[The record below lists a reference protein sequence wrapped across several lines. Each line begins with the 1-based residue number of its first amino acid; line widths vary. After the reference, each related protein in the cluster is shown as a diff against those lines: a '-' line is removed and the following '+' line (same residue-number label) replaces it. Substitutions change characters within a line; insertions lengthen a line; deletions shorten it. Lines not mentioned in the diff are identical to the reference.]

1 MAAAPKC
8 GAVPRDRLVRA
19 HNGRE
24 GRGQRGRRMKLRT
37 ILSELP
43 IGGYVV
49 HDEAEL
55 GWDMVVSPVWGTG
68 AGTQGVI
75 RLGSV
80 SDLAQDGA
88 PATDQGLMLVYEQ
101 RDAQGDAGERDADG
115 RVDPSC
121 EESVVRCWGRLCPS
135 DFQDAF
141 LGLVRRSGELAARR
155 NQLFECF
162 LDSYDMRQ
170 FARKAASVLGN
181 PVIISNTEHK
191 VLAHAGELPTTDDVR
206 SVLEA
211 GYITPEVERHM
222 REDGIISSVR
232 AARHSIMSERSGE
245 KDRCVTSI
253 IYHHRLE
260 MGRFD
265 VFEATHRMTGLDLE
279 LVDFASDLA
288 GIMIDRLGAAGG
300 RLGRGSSILQD
311 ALEGTFMNEEA
322 LRAHLELL
330 GLSPDDAFVLL
341 RVLGPQDANED
352 YYARAGAIVQR
363 TMPDVAWCVADGA
376 LVLLVSLGPSAEV
389 GFDSYE
395 RCERRLARDRALA
408 QLLENNDMRAYV
420 CEPFADL
427 ASLRQRLG
435 ECRELC
441 DAVPPA
447 DARSRVVYLW
457 RHRFEVV
464 AHNSE
469 LAGAQDMLLDKRVV
483 AMDAYDRE
491 HGTSYLETAVA
502 SVRFPGSPAD
512 AAEALSVHRNTYFY
526 RVNKIRDLF
535 HVDLK
540 DGDDRLAVS
549 FSAAIMEG
557 LAGSR

>member
-1 MAAAPKC
+1 
-8 GAVPRDRLVRA
+8 
-19 HNGRE
+19 
-24 GRGQRGRRMKLRT
+24 MKLRT

-43 IGGYVV
+43 IGGYAV

-68 AGTQGVI
+68 AGTEGVI

-80 SDLAQDGA
+80 ADLARDGA
-88 PATDQGLMLVYEQ
+88 PGDEEGLLLVYER
-101 RDAQGDAGERDADG
+101 RDGSAGVGDSGGIDPACERG
-115 RVDPSC
+115 
-121 EESVVRCWGRLCPS
+121 VVRCWGELSQS
-135 DFQDAF
+135 DFQEAF
-141 LGLVRRSGELAARR
+141 LGLVRRSGELGARR

-170 FARKAASVLGN
+170 FARKASSVLGN

-191 VLAHAGELPTTDDVR
+191 VLAHAGELPSTDDVR
-206 SVLEA
+206 SVIEA

-222 REDGIISSVR
+222 RKDGIISSVR
-232 AARHSIMSERSGE
+232 AARHSIMSKREGE
-245 KDRCVTSI
+245 PMRCVTSI

-265 VFEATHRMTGLDLE
+265 VFEVTHSMTGLDLE
-279 LVDFASDLA
+279 LVDFASALA

-300 RLGRGSSILQD
+300 RLGKGSSVLQD
-311 ALEGTFMNEEA
+311 ALEGAFVNEEA
-322 LRAHLELL
+322 LRAHLGLL
-330 GLSPDDAFVLL
+330 GLAPDDAYVLL
-341 RVLGPQDANED
+341 RVTGPQDANED

-363 TMPDVAWCVADGA
+363 TMPSVAWCVADGA
-376 LVLLVSLGPSAEV
+376 LVLLVSLGPMAEV
-389 GFDSYE
+389 GFDAYE
-395 RCERRLARDRALA
+395 RCERRLCRDRALT
-408 QLLENNDMRAYV
+408 QMLDYNDMRAYV

-427 ASLRQRLG
+427 TSLRQRLG
-435 ECRELC
+435 ECRELSEAVQP
-441 DAVPPA
+441 DAS
-447 DARSRVVYLW
+447 RSRIVLLW

-491 HGTSYLETAVA
+491 HGTAYLSTAVA

-557 LAGSR
+557 LAVVH